1 MSSKPKIVVF
11 HLKEL
16 IYTVI
21 FVILG
26 ILLILLLVFMFL
38 KKDQDDNG
46 DAVSKYV
53 AGVYTSSLVMNDT
66 SMEIEVVV
74 DDDNI
79 NSVRIINMD
88 EAVATI
94 YPLIETS
101 IESISEQIVDTQS
114 LENITYSE
122 DNKYTSLTLIDA
134 IERTIAK
141 AEPNLE

>member
-26 ILLILLLVFMFL
+26 VLLILLLVFMFL
-38 KKDQDDNG
+38 PKDQDDNG
-46 DAVSKYV
+46 DANASKYV
-53 AGVYTSSLVMNDT
+53 PGVYKSSLVMNNT

-74 DDDNI
+74 DGDNI
-79 NSVRIINMD
+79 NSVRIINTD

-94 YPLIETS
+94 YPLIQPS
-101 IESISEQIVDTQS
+101 IDNISEQIIKNQS
-114 LENITYSE
+114 LDNITYSE
-122 DNKYTSLTLIDA
+122 DNKYTSLTLIDT
-134 IERTIAK
+134 IEKTLAK
-141 AEPNLE
+141 AEYE

>member
-38 KKDQDDNG
+38 PKDQDDNG

-53 AGVYTSSLVMNDT
+53 SGTYSSSLVMNNA
-66 SMEIEVVV
+66 SMEIEVIV
-74 DDDNI
+74 DEDNI
-79 NSVRIINMD
+79 NSVRIVNLD
-88 EAVATI
+88 EAVTTI
-94 YPLIETS
+94 YPLIESS
-101 IESISEQIVDTQS
+101 IESISAQIIDTQS
-114 LENITYSE
+114 LDNITYSE

-134 IERTIAK
+134 IERTLAK
-141 AEPNLE
+141 AERQ